1 MPQSNITV
9 ICSKFGECPQRLF
22 CLFFFIINHDI
33 SVAAEQNEKGGGG
46 GGGAENKI
54 GNSNFFKNMSCKA
67 LF

>member
-9 ICSKFGECPQRLF
+9 ICSGNVRKGFFAC
-22 CLFFFIINHDI
+22 FFIINHDI
-33 SVAAEQNEKGGGG
+33 SVAAEQNEKGGE
-46 GGGAENKI
+46 GGAENKI